1 MEGNSKHELKIT
13 RIVENTHE
21 DLILRKKQNYK

>member
-1 MEGNSKHELKIT
+1 MEDNSKNELKMI
-13 RIVENTHE
+13 RIVENTHG